1 MTINGLELLGLFTE
15 FGMAE
20 YRIWK
25 LGDGGLGDFHLG
37 LEKPG
42 PLVLFFFKMNFFC
55 RNQYLE
61 KIFPPSSFPPV
72 F

>member
-25 LGDGGLGDFHLG
+25 LGDGGLGDFQLG

-42 PLVLFFFKMNFFC
+42 PLVLFFLRWFFFVEINIFKK
-55 RNQYLE
+55 YSLS
-61 KIFPPSSFPPV
+61 SSFPPV